1 MRAKVETFPRRLT
14 YMFRSSILHVAQFLY
29 LGDSNCEVT
38 RLPAEP
44 RPKSCASFLES
55 TRRNLSPL
63 RKNFTFE
70 IRTEMHQTHFQ
81 VDSSEMCRFDETC
94 IYVPEHVDDEVG
106 CRVDGEH
113 EVGDGHDLLDARV
126 LVGAG
131 GLANALRERRRK
143 NP

>member
-1 MRAKVETFPRRLT
+1 MRSTLRDEDLEASIRGLVVGVRAKVETFPGRLT

-70 IRTEMHQTHFQ
+70 TRTKLHQTHFQ
-81 VDSSEMCRFDETC
+81 VDSSNMCRFDETC
-94 IYVPEHVDDEVG
+94 IIYVIT
-106 CRVDGEH
+106 
-113 EVGDGHDLLDARV
+113 
-126 LVGAG
+126 
-131 GLANALRERRRK
+131 
-143 NP
+143 